1 MNTPTSWDA
10 FLSQPWRAPLLVV
23 IAILLVFA
31 VADWVEGRG
40 DGGSRESQLPPT
52 APEPTL
58 VRVNRR
64 CKSLCCM
71 GLGPWN

>member
-1 MNTPTSWDA
+1 MSAFSWDA
-10 FLSQPWRAPLLVV
+10 FLTQPWQAPLLVV

-40 DGGSRESQLPPT
+40 DGGSMESQLPPT
-52 APEPTL
+52 APEPTP
-58 VRVNRR
+58 VRGNRR
-64 CKSLCCM
+64 RKSLCRK